1 MCEPNVRVAVIGAG
15 LQGSSHVKYFTHIDG
30 ADVLAIADVDAAKAK
45 AVAQEFGVPRTYT
58 DYRQM
63 LREVDVDAVSVAT
76 PDHLHLEPC
85 LAVIESGRHLLAEK
99 PLATCVADG
108 ERIVQAAKAKGV
120 KLMVNFSNRFQVPLQ
135 QTKEAFDKGEL
146 GRPVFA
152 YARLNNTIY
161 VPTGMLKPW
170 SSHTKL
176 PYWLMS
182 HTVDRIRWL
191 WGGPNAVRVYGIER
205 SIVLRDMGY
214 DTPDVYH
221 GTVEFDN
228 GAAATFESCWI
239 LPETSPMVVDS
250 KMELIYSDATITIDA
265 QETTI
270 RKATKESFGFPS
282 TLTGTV
288 AGRPVGFVMES
299 LRHFIHCVAEDRDPE
314 PSGDDGLTVLK
325 ITDAIV
331 ESAKTGQPVVFE

>member
-1 MCEPNVRVAVIGAG
+1 MQNPPVRIAVIGAG
-15 LQGSSHVKYFTHIDG
+15 LQGASHVKYFSHI
-30 ADVLAIADVDAAKAK
+30 AEAEVVAVADVDGDKAK
-45 AVAQEFGVPRTYT
+45 AVAKEHGVPNSYT
-58 DYRQM
+58 DYEHM
-63 LREVDVDAVSVAT
+63 LNEMDLDAVSVAT

-85 LAVIESGRHLLAEK
+85 LAVIDSGRHLLAEK

-108 ERIVQAAKAKGV
+108 ERIVQAAKAKHV

-146 GRPVFA
+146 GSPVFA

-191 WGGPNAVRVYGIER
+191 WGRPAATRVYGIER
-205 SIVLRDMGY
+205 SLVLKPMGY

-239 LPETSPMVVDS
+239 LPKTSPMVVDS

-270 RKATKESFGFPS
+270 RKATQESFSFPS

-299 LRHFIHCVAEDRDPE
+299 LRHFVHCVADDLEPD
-314 PSGDDGLTVLK
+314 PSGDDGLAVLR

-331 ESAKTGQPVVFE
+331 ESARTGQPVVFG

>member
-1 MCEPNVRVAVIGAG
+1 MCDTTVKIAVVGAG
-15 LQGSSHVKYFTHIDG
+15 LQGSKQVHIFTH
-30 ADVLAIADVDAAKAK
+30 LANAEVVALADVDGEKANQ
-45 AVAQEFGVPRTYT
+45 VAQEFGVPRAYA
-58 DYRQM
+58 DYHEM
-63 LREVDVDAVSVAT
+63 LREVEADAVSVAT

-85 LAVIESGRHLLAEK
+85 LAAIETGRHLLVEK
-99 PLATCVADG
+99 PLATSVEEG
-108 ERIVQAAKAKGV
+108 EKIVQAAKAKGI
-120 KLMVNFSNRFQVPLQ
+120 KMMINFSNRFQVALQ

-146 GRPVFA
+146 GRPVFS

-170 SSHTKL
+170 SSSTKL

-191 WGGPNAVRVYGIER
+191 WGRPNAVRAYGVER
-205 SIVLRDMGY
+205 SIVLKEMGY

-228 GAAATFESCWI
+228 GAVATFESCWI

-250 KMELIYSDATITIDA
+250 KMELIFSEATVTIDA

-270 RKATKESFGFPS
+270 RKATQDSFSFPA

-288 AGRPVGFVMES
+288 AGRPVGFVAES
-299 LRHFIHCVAEDRDPE
+299 LRHFVECIAEDRDPDA
-314 PSGDDGLTVLK
+314 SGDDALAVLK

-331 ESAKTGQPVVFE
+331 ESARIGQPVTL